1 MQSYFIKEKTFYDSF
16 GDVQPSQPY
25 IYAYGDRPVFEFS
38 FLPNEIAEGD
48 LLVFA
53 IDNDMVFYDSTPE
66 NLLHSASCMVVVRH
80 DVTAEEA
87 TAGKVQMR
95 IETRTVKFRDV
106 VNGKVRPVEVISGLY
121 RRRGSDDDINYTLLA
136 KGRAFANGI
145 IADYNAL
152 PEPITTADEFYSKTE
167 TDSLLDAKADKAD
180 LVAHT
185 DDTTIHV
192 TQQEKTEWSNKA
204 DRNDIGDATVT
215 ITQGGVS
222 KGSFSVNASENV
234 TIDLTGGGAQADW
247 DETDMSSPSYIQNK
261 PNVYTQGETNSLLD
275 AKADKATTLAGYG
288 ITDAYTK
295 DEVNAKVSSV
305 YRYKGTVSTYA
316 ELPVSGQEVG
326 DVWNVETADSAHGIK
341 AGDNVAWNG
350 TAWDVLAGEIDL
362 TAYATKAELATVAT
376 TGNYNDLTNKPDLT
390 TKLDAPATAGTVG
403 QVLTKTE
410 SGQAWADAKQYTLTP
425 ATKTTLGGVKI
436 GDNLTITQDGT
447 LSADVQDNAVEHLS
461 TLPESW
467 TMDDNGRV
475 FVWEATDGSLSKGHI
490 YKVNT
495 VETASGILIQ
505 LTPPA
510 GFPEDF
516 VAFAN
521 QVSGLYTPYDTVEGS
536 SGGTVRAYTRYKNP
550 NGSWLTPYISGGNFT
565 NMWMITGNPSG
576 NTDTAT
582 DYTGASISADKTS
595 LTAADLTSAT
605 WSKNFMNSMQSKSF
619 TDVAGGVSA
628 DFEDLTPAST
638 VDIPVASTSTL
649 GGIKVGSRL
658 SIDAN
663 GVLSAD
669 EQSSSYTLPVAST
682 STLGGVKVNNSTG
695 ALKVASDGLLALLV
709 SSPEAMKN
717 GETGIAVNLKTNG
730 GLMFQTVTYGDP
742 TKALGMSPKATYN
755 QLSGSSVTITPSVQP
770 YKLTASGATTL
781 NSSYSFGI
789 NDGVVSTGDIAYAE
803 IVIVLG
809 ESGSITAGMDLTLVD
824 ALTAGKTN
832 YCVVRWEAEKA
843 KLFVWRVE

>member
-1 MQSYFIKEKTFYDSF
+1 M
-16 GDVQPSQPY
+16 
-25 IYAYGDRPVFEFS
+25 
-38 FLPNEIAEGD
+38 
-48 LLVFA
+48 A
-53 IDNDMVFYDSTPE
+53 IDNANAETRYAVINASTRE
-66 NLLHSASCMVVVRH
+66 YNLGFILREKSGVVV
-80 DVTAEEA
+80 T
-87 TAGKVQMR
+87 R
-95 IETRTVKFRDV
+95 IRNGVSIVINPDDCTIE
-106 VNGKVRPVEVISGLY
+106 NGKITLSNRVDIMAGDILVLSRVTPDTQEVILTEGSELPAKTIEYGL
-121 RRRGSDDDINYTLLA
+121 D
-136 KGRAFANGI
+136 RAAMRCAELDTKIENVRK
-145 IADYNAL
+145 YSL
-152 PEPITTADEFYSKTE
+152 PT
-167 TDSLLDAKADKAD
+167 
-180 LVAHT
+180 
-185 DDTTIHV
+185 
-192 TQQEKTEWSNKA
+192 
-204 DRNDIGDATVT
+204 ATVT
-215 ITQGGVS
+215 QTATGATITVT
-222 KGSFSVNASENV
+222 NASGTTTANIANGKDGKDGDMGAPGPQGPQGPQGLKGDKGDKGDAGPQGLQGAKGDTGAKGDPGPQGVQGAKGDKGDKGDPGDDGFSPTATVTQTATGATITVTDKNGTTTANV
-234 TIDLTGGGAQADW
+234 TNGKDG
-247 DETDMSSPSYIQNK
+247 SY
-261 PNVYTQGETNSLLD
+261 
-275 AKADKATTLAGYG
+275 TLPA
-288 ITDAYTK
+288 
-295 DEVNAKVSSV
+295 
-305 YRYKGTVSTYA
+305 
-316 ELPVSGQEVG
+316 
-326 DVWNVETADSAHGIK
+326 
-341 AGDNVAWNG
+341 
-350 TAWDVLAGEIDL
+350 
-362 TAYATKAELATVAT
+362 
-376 TGNYNDLTNKPDLT
+376 
-390 TKLDAPATAGTVG
+390 ATA
-403 QVLTKTE
+403 E
-410 SGQAWADAKQYTLTP
+410 
-425 ATKTTLGGVKI
+425 TLGGVKI
-436 GDNLTITQDGT
+436 GANLSIAPDGT
-447 LSADVQDNAVEHLS
+447 LSANATGGTPSAPSNAVEHLS

-475 FVWEATDGSLSKGHI
+475 FVWEAASTEALSKGHI

-495 VETASGILIQ
+495 TETASGILIQ
-505 LTPPA
+505 LTPAA
-510 GFPEDF
+510 GMPEDF

-536 SGGTVRAYTRYKNP
+536 SGGTVRVYTRYKNP
-550 NGSWLTPYISGGNFT
+550 NGSWLRPYISGGNYLS
-565 NMWMITGNPSG
+565 MWMISGTPSG
-576 NTDTAT
+576 DPGTAT
-582 DYTGASISADKTS
+582 DFTGTISELKTS
-595 LTAADLTSAT
+595 LTAADLTSVE
-605 WSKNFMNSMQSKSF
+605 WGKNFMNSMQSKSF

-730 GLMFQTVTYGDP
+730 GLMFQTVTYGNP

-824 ALTAGKTN
+824 ALVAGKTN
-832 YCVVRWEAEKA
+832 YCAVRWEGEKA